1 MDFLLLIGGLA
12 ILIFAGELLVKGAV
26 AVAFRFKI
34 SSLVVGMT
42 VVSLG
47 TSAPELIISI
57 QAALTGHPDISIGNV
72 VGSNIANLGLVL
84 GITAII
90 FPIAIN
96 RNSIRI
102 DWPMMMLASVL
113 FYVLIL
119 DKQLVFYEGLLFV
132 IILFVFLFWLV
143 KRSRKKGLEKVA
155 VEDEPQVKEQERK
168 LWISITFLLV
178 GSIGLVFG
186 AKWLVEGATGIAK
199 YFGVSERIIGLTII
213 AFGTSVP
220 ELVTSVIAAFRKQT
234 DIAIGNLIG
243 SNIFNI
249 LAILGITSMI
259 TPLTIHEK
267 VLSSDV
273 LWMLGIALALLPLM
287 LIGKRL
293 NAPKG
298 ALLLIVYVAYIFL
311 LF

>member
-1 MDFLLLIGGLA
+1 MDFLLLIAGLV
-12 ILIFAGELLVKGAV
+12 ILTIAGELLVKGAV
-26 AVAFRFKI
+26 AIAFRLKI

-47 TSAPELIISI
+47 TSAPELIVSI

-84 GITAII
+84 GVTAII
-90 FPIAIN
+90 FPILIN
-96 RNSIRI
+96 RNSKII
-102 DWPMMMLASVL
+102 DWPMMMIASVL
-113 FYVLIL
+113 FYILIL
-119 DKQLVFYEGLLFV
+119 DKQLVFYEGLFFV
-132 IILFVFLFWLV
+132 IILISFLFWLI
-143 KRSRKKGLEKVA
+143 KRSRKEGLERA
-155 VEDEPQVKEQERK
+155 PEDKHPEKERGRK
-168 LWISITFLLV
+168 LWRSIMFLAV

-186 AKWLVEGATGIAK
+186 AGWFVDGATGIAK
-199 YFGVSERIIGLTII
+199 YFGVSERIIGLTIV
-213 AFGTSVP
+213 AFGTSIP
-220 ELVTSVIAAFRKQT
+220 ELVTSGIAAFKKQT

-267 VLSSDV
+267 VLNSDV
-273 LWMLGIALALLPLM
+273 LWMLGISLLILPLM
-287 LIGKRL
+287 LLGRKL
-293 NAPKG
+293 NFLHG
-298 ALLLIVYVAYIFL
+298 LILLVGYVVYIWH